1 MAAMTLGRGKLLL
14 HLAGRRRRVV
24 DADDIYY
31 LEAQGD
37 ETDVRLRAARRLRDV
52 RSLGEVLKEIGP
64 LGFVRTLAFQLPP
77 DFPRDPADRLI
88 GATARAHGMTLVTK
102 DQPIRDCPLIDTAWE
117 RPIQPPPSLSTGRVG
132 WRTRSRDARRG
143 STSWRLQ

>member
-1 MAAMTLGRGKLLL
+1 MTLAHGKVLL

-52 RSLGEVLKEIGP
+52 RSLGEIVNEIGP
-64 LGFVRTLAFQLPP
+64 LGFVRVHHNHAINP
-77 DFPRDPADRLI
+77 
-88 GATARAHGMTLVTK
+88 
-102 DQPIRDCPLIDTAWE
+102 
-117 RPIQPPPSLSTGRVG
+117 GRVREIRPARSG
-132 WRTRSRDARRG
+132 WEVRLEPPVNKVLPVSRRSLTALLEAYRPSGSARPREVND
-143 STSWRLQ
+143 

>member
-1 MAAMTLGRGKLLL
+1 MALAEGKVLL

-52 RSLGEVLKEIGP
+52 RSLGEVLKDIGPFGFVRIHSNHAVNPAHVREIRPGP
-64 LGFVRTLAFQLPP
+64 LGENRASDESGGPGGP
-77 DFPRDPADRLI
+77 D
-88 GATARAHGMTLVTK
+88 
-102 DQPIRDCPLIDTAWE
+102 
-117 RPIQPPPSLSTGRVG
+117 
-132 WRTRSRDARRG
+132 
-143 STSWRLQ
+143 